1 MECGGGGWL
10 NCSSGHSP
18 EAPGRMGAIYTAS
31 MIARAGNATDVMVHD
46 VDRIIE
52 KWFSRE
58 FLYDVNLISSKR
70 KIWSFRI
77 PGKSNSSGFC
87 SDQTVAIE

>member
-46 VDRIIE
+46 VDRKIE
-52 KWFSRE
+52 K
-58 FLYDVNLISSKR
+58 
-70 KIWSFRI
+70 
-77 PGKSNSSGFC
+77 
-87 SDQTVAIE
+87 

>member
-1 MECGGGGWL
+1 
-10 NCSSGHSP
+10 
-18 EAPGRMGAIYTAS
+18 

-52 KWFSRE
+52 KWFPWE
-58 FLYDVNLISSKR
+58 FLYDVNLIASKR